1 MEVYDDIIN
10 MEGGD
15 HNYDGVELYFDG
27 DDSKMEAYDG
37 IDDIQLRFNVGEV
50 ETDQID
56 TGYGSS
62 TSWEFDT
69 SFFDYIVEETDMGW
83 NIEFSVPFAELQL
96 APDATFGFDIQI
108 NDADESTRE
117 HMLRWWQDADN
128 ANDEWQNASLF
139 GTAMLRTDRVVSE
152 IMPIPETDA
161 TVTIDAAMEADEWAD
176 SWQVSGN
183 IFDSALDIYSVWDW
197 SDMRYTA
204 NMMWKEDNL
213 YLYLSVIDDWINTDG
228 GDYNYDGVEI
238 YFDADNSKGDAYDGI
253 DDLQLRFNLGESTTE
268 EIDAG
273 FGSGGLSWD
282 YFKDGIEYVAAETG
296 LGWDLEVA
304 WSIGDLQIAPG
315 FEFGF
320 DIQLNDADE
329 ETRGNNMIR
338 WWSDSNDEW
347 QNASYFGTA
356 NLISGTAVDGKS
368 PATVSTFALEQ
379 NYPNPFNP
387 TTNISYSLAKASQVT
402 LTVYNLVGAQVAT
415 LVNEVQPAGQHVAT
429 FDASNLTSG
438 VYFYT
443 LSADGQTLTNKMMLM
458 K

>member
-1 MEVYDDIIN
+1 
-10 MEGGD
+10 
-15 HNYDGVELYFDG
+15 
-27 DDSKMEAYDG
+27 
-37 IDDIQLRFNVGEV
+37 
-50 ETDQID
+50 
-56 TGYGSS
+56 
-62 TSWEFDT
+62 
-69 SFFDYIVEETDMGW
+69 
-83 NIEFSVPFAELQL
+83 
-96 APDATFGFDIQI
+96 
-108 NDADESTRE
+108 
-117 HMLRWWQDADN
+117 
-128 ANDEWQNASLF
+128 
-139 GTAMLRTDRVVSE
+139 MLRTDRVVTE
-152 IMPIPETDA
+152 TMPIPQTDA
-161 TVTIDAAMEADEWAD
+161 TVTIDASMEADEWAD

-183 IFDSALDIYSVWDW
+183 IFDSALDVYSVWDW

-213 YLYLSVIDDWINTDG
+213 YLYLTVIDDWINTEG

-238 YFDADNSKGDAYDGI
+238 YFDADNSKGEAYDGI
-253 DDLQLRFNLGESTTE
+253 DDLQLRFNVGESTTE
-268 EIDAG
+268 EMEAG

-282 YFKDGIEYVAAETG
+282 YFKDGIDYVIEETG

-329 ETRGNNMIR
+329 DTRGDNMLR
-338 WWSDSNDEW
+338 WWSYSNDEW

-356 NLISGTAVDGKS
+356 NLVSGTAVDSKT

-387 TTNISYSLAKASQVT
+387 TTNITYSLDTSSQVT

-415 LVNEVQPAGQHVAT
+415 LVNDVQAAGQHVAT